1 MRRWPRRLYGR
12 ECVGQ
17 RNEKGYRRCFAA
29 EFDSAPNCIGG
40 VVSYHQGMDDDTP
53 QRPKLAPALLLAMP
67 QLADPNFRH
76 TVILLCEH
84 SEDGAWGLILNRPTG
99 KRAASVIDF
108 TPPLAGDSGLEIWT
122 GGPVEPQRGALVLPE
137 EPLGEDAFEV
147 SPGIFVSSSA
157 DFLRRLIEGPH
168 VDKARLIM
176 GYAGWGPQQL
186 DRELTD
192 SSWLISDVA
201 REIVFDTNAAEMW
214 EASIRRLGVDPA
226 ALHASTGI
234 H

>member
-1 MRRWPRRLYGR
+1 M
-12 ECVGQ
+12 ETAVCVG
-17 RNEKGYRRCFAA
+17 GCCAA
-29 EFDSAPNCIGG
+29 C
-40 VVSYHQGMDDDTP
+40 VVSYHQAMDDDIP
-53 QRPKLAPALLLAMP
+53 QRPRLAPALLIAMP
-67 QLADPNFRH
+67 QLADPNFRR

-84 SEDGAWGLILNRPTG
+84 SDDGAWGLILNRPTG
-99 KRAASVIDF
+99 KTAASVVEF
-108 TPPLAGDSGLEIWT
+108 TPPLANDSGLEIWT
-122 GGPVEPQRGALVLPE
+122 GGPVEPQRGALLLPE

-157 DFLRRLIEGPH
+157 DFLRRLIEGPP

-186 DRELTD
+186 DRELTE
-192 SSWLISDVA
+192 SSWLISDVP
-201 REIVFDTNAAEMW
+201 REIVFDSNPAEMW
-214 EASIRRLGVDPA
+214 EAAIRRLGVDPS

>member
-1 MRRWPRRLYGR
+1 
-12 ECVGQ
+12 
-17 RNEKGYRRCFAA
+17 
-29 EFDSAPNCIGG
+29 
-40 VVSYHQGMDDDTP
+40 MDDETP

-67 QLADPNFRH
+67 QMTDPNFRR
-76 TVILLCEH
+76 TVILLCEY
-84 SEDGAWGLILNRPTG
+84 SGDGSWGLILNRPTG
-99 KRAASVIDF
+99 KTAASVVEF
-108 TPPLAGDSGLEIWT
+108 TPPLAGDSGLEIWA
-122 GGPVEPQRGALVLPE
+122 GGPVESQRGALLLPE

-157 DFLRRLIEGPH
+157 DFLRRLIEGPP
-168 VDKARLIM
+168 VEKARLLM

-186 DRELTD
+186 DRELTE

-201 REIVFDTNAAEMW
+201 PEIVFDTKPAEMW
-214 EASIRRLGVDPA
+214 EAAIRRLGVNPA